1 MIVVHVL
8 LVCYYSFFV
17 TQLYRS
23 FCSSPIY
30 FSEFFIRNSIAL
42 LLSPTNH
49 ELRVASSSA
58 FVSLHGCS
66 IARTSFLFLSFS
78 FFLSFSRLLTL
89 ATMNTKWTR
98 SYLVHR
104 FFVSSSALAAALLVR
119 FSLSFLCVG
128 VLLFPTDNDA

>member
-1 MIVVHVL
+1 MLVAHVL

-49 ELRVASSSA
+49 ELRVASSRLRFA
-58 FVSLHGCS
+58 T
-66 IARTSFLFLSFS
+66 RTSSLSL
-78 FFLSFSRLLTL
+78 FLSFSRLLTL

-98 SYLVHR
+98 YYYLLHR

-119 FSLSFLCVG
+119 FSLFLVCVCASFS
-128 VLLFPTDNDA
+128 DRQ